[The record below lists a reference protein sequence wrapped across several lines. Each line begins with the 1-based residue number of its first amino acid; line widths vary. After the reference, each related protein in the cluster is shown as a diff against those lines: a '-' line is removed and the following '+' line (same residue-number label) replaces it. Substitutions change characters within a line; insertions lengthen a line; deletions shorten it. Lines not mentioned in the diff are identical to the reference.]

1 MATLTANLTLSGTD
15 LTSDVLNLTVT
26 KALTISKAVE
36 VKRIITSTTAAAI
49 VSASSYTKAWV
60 YVKNIDD
67 TIAMTLVKADS
78 GDEFMA
84 LGAEEFAFF
93 PWDTSID
100 LMVDAASG
108 SPVLEVAIFE
118 V

>member
-1 MATLTANLTLSGTD
+1 MATLTAKLTLTGTD
-15 LTSDVLNLTVT
+15 LTSDVLNITVT
-26 KALTISKAVE
+26 KALAISKAVE

-67 TIAMTLVKADS
+67 TIAMTLVKAEL

-93 PWDTSID
+93 PWSTAVD
-100 LMVDAASG
+100 LYVDAASG

>member
-1 MATLTANLTLSGTD
+1 MATLTAKLTLTGTD
-15 LTSDVLNLTVT
+15 LTSDALNLTVT
-26 KALTISKAVE
+26 KALSISKAVE
-36 VKRIITSTTAAAI
+36 VKRITTATTAAAI
-49 VSASSYTKAWV
+49 VDKDDYTKAWV

-67 TIAMTLVKADS
+67 TIAMTLVKANG

-84 LGAEEFAFF
+84 LEAGEFAFF
-93 PWDTSID
+93 PWSTSID